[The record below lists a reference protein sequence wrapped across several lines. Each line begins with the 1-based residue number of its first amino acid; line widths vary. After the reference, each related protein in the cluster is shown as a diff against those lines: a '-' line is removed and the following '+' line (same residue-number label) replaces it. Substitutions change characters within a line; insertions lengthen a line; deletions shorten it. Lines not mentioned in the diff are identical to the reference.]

1 MAAQGFFNGCQDN
14 ASNNTVYTNDTLKIF
29 SSATPAELNKYSTI
43 VGTSVTIA
51 TPNVANVPRSNV
63 SNNAANGEL
72 ASCIIVNGDGGSAN
86 TNINNGPA
94 YYVNGG
100 NLGSNI
106 CYNMGVVNF
115 EQWAS
120 NVGNSFANWNAE
132 VGPCDD
138 ATGTS
143 QTYPGNV
150 DPDNEFYNV
159 LMPTGLK
166 QGQSAATKT
175 GTRAVYRIAVGNLG
189 ATLAKIQSLENK
201 GRPSNGFGYVESTA
215 NDETAA
221 AAWLAHGYGIL
232 LGNQPAFWS
241 AG

>member
-14 ASNNTVYTNDTLKIF
+14 PSNNTVYTNETLKIF
-29 SSATPAELNKYSTI
+29 SNCTPANLGKYSTI

-51 TPNVANVPRSNV
+51 TPNVTLVPRSAV
-63 SNNAANGEL
+63 SSNACNGEL
-72 ASCIIVNGDGGSAN
+72 ASAIIVNGDGGSAN
-86 TNINNGPA
+86 SNVANGPA
-94 YYVNGG
+94 YHVNGG
-100 NLGSNI
+100 NLGSNTN
-106 CYNMGVVNF
+106 YNMGVVNF
-115 EQWAS
+115 EQWSS

-150 DPDNEFYNV
+150 DPDAEFYNV

-189 ATLAKIQSLENK
+189 ATLAKIQSNENE
-201 GRPSNGFGYVESTA
+201 GRPGNTWGYVETTA
-215 NDETAA
+215 TDEEAA
-221 AAWLAHGYGIL
+221 GVWLSHGYGIL
-232 LGNQPAFWS
+232 LGNQEAFWT